1 MFRHALDRGPLYYAG
16 TAAERVAARAS
27 KYTFK
32 QEMDEQA
39 RQNMFPQNKRLA
51 AVAKS

>member
-1 MFRHALDRGPLYYAG
+1 VKRLVDEISARP
-16 TAAERVAARAS
+16 AAERVAALAS

-32 QEMDEQA
+32 QEMDDQA

-51 AVAKS
+51 TSNKS